1 MEESVAA
8 DIEKHG
14 KMVDGEFNNVHGLD
28 LLEYML
34 SRGCMVRQRR
44 WTLTLVVKGIIKV
57 VVHSRGKP
65 QTVGVSGTPSL
76 TCFVPI
82 YSISK
87 LKY

>member
-1 MEESVAA
+1 MAGVGRDEGMA
-8 DIEKHG
+8 DGHFDNG
-14 KMVDGEFNNVHGLD
+14 HGLD

-65 QTVGVSGTPSL
+65 QTIGVSRTPSL